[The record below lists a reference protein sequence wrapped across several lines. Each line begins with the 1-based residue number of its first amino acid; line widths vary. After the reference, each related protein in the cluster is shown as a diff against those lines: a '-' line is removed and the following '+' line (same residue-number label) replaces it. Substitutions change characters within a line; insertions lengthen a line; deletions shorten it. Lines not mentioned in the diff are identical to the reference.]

1 MYLPSIIIVGFYFD
15 SRRALATGLAVC
27 GSGVGMFIF
36 APLAEWLLA
45 RYGWRGANWV
55 IAAIILNGIGCGAL
69 FRPLATTRRN
79 TSTAPRDTLLER
91 IRKERERRRTLSTGS
106 LDGTLITRDNVFI
119 KDRLLIRSILAPWE
133 NGRRTPSLYEH
144 KTNPIN
150 IPARRHSTKTVAA
163 CSNSP
168 SKVQCSA
175 SLHNPGGSS
184 LLHQPITVLGSGHC
198 SNASVAHTGTSTT
211 NFHTQLT
218 CQPLTENEQCH
229 DDSNSDAVAS
239 PLIQSQS
246 RTASGSSAMQRASH
260 RRVIAKGDAARP
272 LYRQDIFYSGS
283 VTSIP
288 EYRSTADMTSYVQ
301 SYTNMPTPGGERGV
315 LAECC
320 LPLSSVLVR
329 MLDVTLLRSFTFL
342 TLCIAGVF
350 AMTGR
355 LYLASF
361 DCQTDDC
368 VVSFRLTEECLC

>member
-55 IAAIILNGIGCGAL
+55 IAAIILNGVGCGAL

-79 TSTAPRDTLLER
+79 TSTARDTLLER

-119 KDRLLIRSILAPWE
+119 KDRQLIRSILAPWE
-133 NGRRTPSLYEH
+133 NGHRTSSLSED

-163 CSNSP
+163 CSSSP
-168 SKVQCSA
+168 SKLQCSA

-184 LLHQPITVLGSGHC
+184 LLHQPITIVVSGHC
-198 SNASVAHTGTSTT
+198 SNASMAHTGTSTT

-218 CQPLTENEQCH
+218 CQPLTEDEQCH
-229 DDSNSDAVAS
+229 ADSNSAAVAS
-239 PLIQSQS
+239 PLIQS
-246 RTASGSSAMQRASH
+246 RTTSGSSAMQRASH
-260 RRVIAKGDAARP
+260 RRVIAKRDAARP

-355 LYLASF
+355 LYLSK
-361 DCQTDDC
+361 
-368 VVSFRLTEECLC
+368 FRLSDRCLCCFVHTD